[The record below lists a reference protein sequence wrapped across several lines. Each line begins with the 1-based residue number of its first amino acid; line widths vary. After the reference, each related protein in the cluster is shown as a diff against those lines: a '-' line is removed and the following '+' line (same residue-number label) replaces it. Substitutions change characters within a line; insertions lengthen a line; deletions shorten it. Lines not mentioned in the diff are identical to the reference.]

1 MKAEIVSK
9 DQNLDDLR
17 RLFKEFDI
25 DQSNYLSK
33 AEFREALARMGVTLS
48 DVQVEDLLKEI
59 DIDENKVID
68 IDEFIAFLAI
78 ADQIRFSNPASKAI
92 LIKIKHAK
100 KMQPM
105 DFYNCFKNLP
115 QSFQTSITTEPM
127 EKSYKHT
134 PSHGL
139 YPQFDAKTMNYREL

>member
-48 DVQVEDLLKEI
+48 DVQVDDLLKEI
-59 DIDENKVID
+59 DIDDNKVID

-115 QSFQTSITTEPM
+115 
-127 EKSYKHT
+127 
-134 PSHGL
+134 
-139 YPQFDAKTMNYREL
+139 